1 MIRLSGLTLPLTYTE
16 ESLRRRVAK
25 ELKIPLS
32 AIAALRIHRRSV
44 DARHKENVVFQI
56 AVDVTLQDG
65 EAAAVSR
72 SPGAVLIGEP
82 AGFFR
87 LPDPVY
93 LGDEPPPV
101 VVGSGPAGLFA
112 ALALARAGLR
122 PLLLERGRDVDS
134 RRADVER
141 FRTTG
146 VLDTAS
152 NVQFGE
158 GGAGTFSDGKLNTG
172 IKNPRCRAVLEQL
185 AACGAPEEILWQAKP
200 HVGTDQLINTVR
212 GLREEIQ
219 KQGGRVLFAHRVTDI
234 VTDEGRMTGLVADT
248 PDGPREFSCRRA
260 IFAIGHSARDTMS
273 MLYGKGVR
281 MERKP
286 FAVGV
291 RIEHPREMIDR
302 SQYGRFAGHPALGAA
317 DYKLSCRPNGS
328 RGVYTF
334 CMCPGGEV
342 IAAASEEGGVAVN
355 GMSVFAR
362 DARNSNSALLVG
374 VEPSDIPGE
383 GPLAGIDFQRR
394 MEQAAYELGGGG
406 YRAPVQLAADFLQGV
421 PSAALGSV
429 EPSYRPGVTPADLGG
444 CLPAFVSASIREA
457 LPLFGRRLRGFDR
470 PDAVLTGVESRSS
483 SPVRIL
489 RGDTG
494 ESSISGLYPCGEG
507 AGYAGGIL
515 SAAVDG
521 LRCAEWVL
529 EAVGNKQPS

>member
-1 MIRLSGLTLPLTYTE
+1 MIRLSGLAMPLSYTE
-16 ESLRRRVAK
+16 ETLRRRVAK
-25 ELKIPLS
+25 ELKVPPS
-32 AIAALRIHRRSV
+32 VIAALRVYRRSV

-56 AVDVTLQDG
+56 TVDVTLGTG
-65 EAAAVSR
+65 EIAAASR
-72 SPGAVLIGEP
+72 CPGATLLEP
-82 AGFFR
+82 PARTFP
-87 LPDPVY
+87 LPHPVS

-122 PLLLERGRDVDS
+122 PILLERGRDVDS

-146 VLDTAS
+146 LLDTAS

-172 IKNPRCRAVLEQL
+172 IKNPRCRFVLEQL

-200 HVGTDQLINTVR
+200 HVGTDRLIDTVR

-219 KQGGRVLFAHRVTDI
+219 KLGGRVLFRHRVTDI
-234 VTDEGRMTGLVADT
+234 LTEAGRLAGLLADT
-248 PDGPREFSCRRA
+248 PAGREEFPCRRV
-260 IFAIGHSARDTMS
+260 IFAVGHSARDTME
-273 MLYGKGVR
+273 MLHRRGVR

-317 DYKLSCRPNGS
+317 DYKLSCRPAGG

-342 IAAASEEGGVAVN
+342 IAAASEAEGVAVN

-374 VEPSDIPGE
+374 VEPADIPGE
-383 GPLAGIDFQRR
+383 GPLEGIAFQRR
-394 MEQAAYELGGGG
+394 MERAAYELGGGG
-406 YRAPVQLAADFLQGV
+406 YRAPVQLAGDFLQGV
-421 PSAALGSV
+421 PSTAFGAV
-429 EPSYRPGVTPADLGG
+429 EPSYRPGVTLADLGG
-444 CLPAFVSASIREA
+444 CLPEFVSASIRAA

-489 RGDTG
+489 RGEAG
-494 ESSISGLYPCGEG
+494 ESSVPGLYPCGEG

-521 LRCAEWVL
+521 LRCAEWL
-529 EAVGNKQPS
+529 LAAGHP

>member
-1 MIRLSGLTLPLTYTE
+1 M
-16 ESLRRRVAK
+16 
-25 ELKIPLS
+25 
-32 AIAALRIHRRSV
+32 
-44 DARHKENVVFQI
+44 
-56 AVDVTLQDG
+56 
-65 EAAAVSR
+65 
-72 SPGAVLIGEP
+72 
-82 AGFFR
+82 
-87 LPDPVY
+87 
-93 LGDEPPPV
+93 
-101 VVGSGPAGLFA
+101 VGSGPAGLFA

-122 PLLLERGRDVDS
+122 PILLERGRDVDS

-146 VLDTAS
+146 LLDTAS

-172 IKNPRCRAVLEQL
+172 IKNPRCRFVLEQL

-200 HVGTDQLINTVR
+200 HVGTDRLIDTVR
-212 GLREEIQ
+212 GLRGKNFQ
-219 KQGGRVLFAHRVTDI
+219 KLGGRVLFRHRVTDI
-234 VTDEGRMTGLVADT
+234 LTEAGRLAGLLADT
-248 PDGPREFSCRRA
+248 PAGREEFPCRRV
-260 IFAIGHSARDTMS
+260 IFAVGHSARDTME
-273 MLYGKGVR
+273 MLHRRGVR

-317 DYKLSCRPNGS
+317 DYKLSCRPAGG

-342 IAAASEEGGVAVN
+342 IAAASEAEGVAVN

-374 VEPSDIPGE
+374 VGAGGYSAMAR
-383 GPLAGIDFQRR
+383 PLTGVAFQRR
-394 MEQAAYELGGGG
+394 MERAAYPSWAAGITAPPSSWLGTFCRACPPRHSGGGAVLPARRDLG
-406 YRAPVQLAADFLQGV
+406 RPRRLPAGVCFGVDPGGAAPVWAA
-421 PSAALGSV
+421 
-429 EPSYRPGVTPADLGG
+429 
-444 CLPAFVSASIREA
+444 AS
-457 LPLFGRRLRGFDR
+457 GFDR

-489 RGDTG
+489 RGEAG
-494 ESSISGLYPCGEG
+494 ESSVPGLYPCGEG

-521 LRCAEWVL
+521 LRCAEWL
-529 EAVGNKQPS
+529 LAAGHP